1 MLRHAF
7 SLDGQE
13 RFEGGIWLM
22 PNGNLVMNIKRL
34 VRASVLNRRDMS
46 QACVKR
52 GIGLTESNK
61 FLTSWASFSIPLSK
75 ILLVS
80 NFSQYFGNLQL

>member
-1 MLRHAF
+1 MLRHAVF
-7 SLDGQE
+7 LDGQE
-13 RFEGGIWLM
+13 RFEEGVWLM
-22 PNGNLVMNIKRL
+22 PNGNLVMKIKRL

-52 GIGLTESNK
+52 EISLTESNE

-75 ILLVS
+75 ILLV
-80 NFSQYFGNLQL
+80 GNLG